1 MKDGLSTIYSVIGE
15 NAAPG
20 SDGRHNKTL
29 KLVVKSRRGIF
40 AELL

>member
-1 MKDGLSTIYSVIGE
+1 MKDGLLTIYSVISE

-29 KLVVKSRRGIF
+29 KVVVKFRQGIF
-40 AELL
+40 VELL